1 MPVYSRS
8 SAAPAHPPQPVPH
21 PMHPHQ
27 AQPPR
32 PVYVP
37 DPNLLNLLKTNYEKV
52 YKDLQDE
59 ITKLKSEG
67 QAIDSDSQQVSE
79 YIQKANSEQ
88 VIFM

>member
-8 SAAPAHPPQPVPH
+8 SAAPAHP
-21 PMHPHQ
+21 MHPHQ
-27 AQPPR
+27 VEPSR
-32 PVYVP
+32 SLYVP